1 MGENHEG
8 KKGELLPRQK
18 YAELLTSSSQAV
30 IIVSRLRRNIQ
41 HSSIFYEIYRINFR
55 NQKGEVFKNLNLKY
69 KHIRITRILY
79 KE

>member
-30 IIVSRLRRNIQ
+30 IIVARLRRNIQ
-41 HSSIFYEIYRINFR
+41 HGIYLGLCFVARLSQTYLVTLDMSKF
-55 NQKGEVFKNLNLKY
+55 LA
-69 KHIRITRILY
+69 
-79 KE
+79 